1 MATSELPREK
11 PLEPPQSGYG
21 GGRRAPWMSVDW
33 REHRR
38 LVKVDGTATNLVELG
53 KGPPL
58 MLIHGNAGCWQN
70 WLENLLPL
78 AQRHRVIAPD
88 MPGYGLTPMPPW
100 PLSIERYADF
110 VDTLCEELG
119 TGPVALVGNSF
130 GGLIS
135 VAVAARH
142 PERVERLVLVDAAGL
157 ASRYARWITPRMMQR
172 PAFRVFQRVLT
183 RLTTFPP
190 HTTAGLMRRP
200 RARGA
205 LLRDAVAHPQL
216 LSPAIAAELR
226 AGEGKPA
233 ALEVARGIGS
243 FDARAAAR
251 SVSCPTLVIWG
262 EQDRMV
268 PLAGGHE
275 YANLIPGARLEVL
288 QDTGH
293 LPMLERPAAFNAV
306 LEDFLAGSG

>member
-1 MATSELPREK
+1 MDRQGTRVDPRI
-11 PLEPPQSGYG
+11 LAGNDYG
-21 GGRRAPWMSVDW
+21 VSDREWTRVDW
-33 REHRR
+33 REHLGR
-38 LVKVDGTATNLVELG
+38 VELPG
-53 KGPPL
+53 ASVNYVEIGEGAPL
-58 MLIHGNAGCWQN
+58 LFIHGVSGCWQN

-88 MPGYGLTPMPPW
+88 LPGYGLTPMPSW

-110 VDTLCEELG
+110 LDALCEELG

-130 GGLIS
+130 GGLIA
-135 VAVAARH
+135 VATAARH

-157 ASRYARWITPRMMQR
+157 ASRYARWVTPRMMQR
-172 PAFRVFQRVLT
+172 RSFRLFQRALT
-183 RLTTFPP
+183 RLTTFSAA
-190 HTTAGLMRRP
+190 TTAGLMRRP

-233 ALEVARGIGS
+233 ALEVARGIGT

-251 SVSCPTLVIWG
+251 RVACPTLVLWG
-262 EQDRMV
+262 QQDRMV
-268 PLAGGHE
+268 PVAGGHE
-275 YANLIPGARLEVL
+275 YAELIAGAQLEVFP
-288 QDTGH
+288 DTGH
-293 LPMLERPAAFNAV
+293 LPMLERPAEFNAA
-306 LEDFLAGSG
+306 LERFLGRPSSA